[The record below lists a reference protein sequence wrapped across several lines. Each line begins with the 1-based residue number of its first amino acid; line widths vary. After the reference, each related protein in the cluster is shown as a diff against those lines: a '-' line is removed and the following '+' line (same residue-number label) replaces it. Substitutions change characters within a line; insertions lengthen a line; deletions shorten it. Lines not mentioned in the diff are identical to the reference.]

1 MKVEPTDI
9 DGVLIIE
16 PDVFSDARGFFLET
30 YNSARYAAAGLA
42 HTFVQDNLSFSMR
55 HTVRGLHAQFLAPQ
69 GKLIR
74 VVEGEV
80 LDVAVDIRVGSP
92 TFLRWVGKRL
102 SAKNQLQLYIPP
114 GFAHGFCV
122 LSEHAQVEYKCT
134 EQYDSED
141 DRAIAWDDPEIGIQW
156 PIADPLLSERDRSA
170 QRAREQ
176 IEILPRYR
184 TG

>member
-9 DGVLIIE
+9 DGVLTIE
-16 PDVFSDARGFFLET
+16 PDVFSDPRGFFLET

-42 HTFVQDNLSFSMR
+42 ETFVQDNLSFSTR
-55 HTVRGLHAQFLAPQ
+55 DTLRGLHAQFLAPQ
-69 GKLIR
+69 GKLVR
-74 VVEGEV
+74 VGEGEV
-80 LDVAVDIRVGSP
+80 FDVAVDIRVGSP

-122 LSEHAQVEYKCT
+122 LSERAQVEYKCT
-134 EQYDSED
+134 ELYDSED
-141 DRAIAWDDPEIGIQW
+141 DGTIAWDDPEIGIKW
-156 PIADPLLSERDRSA
+156 PTAEPLLSDRDRSA
-170 QRAREQ
+170 LRVREQ
-176 IEILPRYR
+176 RENLPRYR

>member
-9 DGVLIIE
+9 DGVLTIE
-16 PDVFSDARGFFLET
+16 PDVFSDPRGFFLET

-42 HTFVQDNLSFSMR
+42 ETFVQDNLSFSTR
-55 HTVRGLHAQFLAPQ
+55 DTLRGLHAQFLVPQ
-69 GKLIR
+69 GKLVR
-74 VVEGEV
+74 VGEGEV
-80 LDVAVDIRVGSP
+80 FDVAVDIRVGSP

-122 LSEHAQVEYKCT
+122 LSERAQVEYKCT
-134 EQYDSED
+134 ELYDSED
-141 DRAIAWDDPEIGIQW
+141 DGAIAWDDPEIGIEW
-156 PIADPLLSERDRSA
+156 PTAEPLLSDRDRSA
-170 QRAREQ
+170 LRVREQ
-176 IEILPRYR
+176 RGNLPRYR

>member
-9 DGVLIIE
+9 DGVLTIE
-16 PDVFSDARGFFLET
+16 PDVFSDPRGFFLET

-42 HTFVQDNLSFSMR
+42 ETFVQDNLSFSTR
-55 HTVRGLHAQFLAPQ
+55 DTLRGLHAQFLAPQ
-69 GKLIR
+69 GKLVR
-74 VVEGEV
+74 VGEGEV
-80 LDVAVDIRVGSP
+80 FDVAVDIRVGSP

-122 LSEHAQVEYKCT
+122 LSERAQVEYKCT
-134 EQYDSED
+134 ELYDSED
-141 DRAIAWDDPEIGIQW
+141 DGAIAWDDPEIGIEW
-156 PIADPLLSERDRSA
+156 PTAEPLLSDRDRSA
-170 QRAREQ
+170 LRVREQ
-176 IEILPRYR
+176 RENLPRYR

>member
-9 DGVLIIE
+9 DGVLTIE
-16 PDVFSDARGFFLET
+16 PDVFSDPRGFFLET

-42 HTFVQDNLSFSMR
+42 ETFVQDNLSFSTR
-55 HTVRGLHAQFLAPQ
+55 DTLRGLHAQFLAPQ
-69 GKLIR
+69 GKLVR
-74 VVEGEV
+74 VGEGEV
-80 LDVAVDIRVGSP
+80 FDVAVDIRVGSP

-122 LSEHAQVEYKCT
+122 LSERAQVEYKCT
-134 EQYDSED
+134 ELYDSED
-141 DRAIAWDDPEIGIQW
+141 AGTIAWDDPEIGIEW
-156 PIADPLLSERDRSA
+156 PTAEPLLSDRDRSA
-170 QRAREQ
+170 LRVRAQRGN
-176 IEILPRYR
+176 LPRYR